1 MLLICAKGVGGT
13 EPKALCLGLRS
24 VCSEQEAILILEKFF
39 HLTQEI
45 LASGR
50 VKQDQIQGLS
60 EHKIQAFQ
68 QHKGFK
74 FPKVYSAF
82 LSFCGESG
90 AEEFTGLDFKM
101 GWDDVTRQ
109 EIAFQSQDEGAIV
122 PVIYKGCVFF
132 SGDGHGGFY
141 YFVSEFGEDDPEV
154 FRWDDYSEVR
164 PWSRTFSDFVFS
176 ETLNYDLIKQK
187 YFNR

>member
-1 MLLICAKGVGGT
+1 M
-13 EPKALCLGLRS
+13 
-24 VCSEQEAILILEKFF
+24 ILEKFF
-39 HLTQEI
+39 QLAHEI
-45 LASGR
+45 LASDR

-68 QHKGFK
+68 QHKRFE
-74 FPKVYSAF
+74 FPKAYSEF

-90 AEEFTGLDFKM
+90 AEELTGLDFKF

-109 EIAFQSQDEGAIV
+109 EIAFQSQDEGSIV
-122 PVIYKGCVFF
+122 PVVYKQCVFF

-141 YFVSEFGEDDPEV
+141 YFVSGFGGPDPEV

-176 ETLNYDLIKQK
+176 ETLNYDLIK
-187 YFNR
+187 